1 MILTYSRW
9 LLWAILMV
17 NGCLDELHTLRE
29 IAVNILILGSGG
41 REYSIGLSMYKE
53 KNHELFFMPGNGAT
67 HNLGTNI
74 NINDYN
80 ELAVWAKQNSI
91 DLTVVGP
98 EAPLVDGVV
107 DIFKAHDLTVF
118 GPSKAAARLEGS
130 KAYMKSILKKYNVP
144 TAAFIE
150 TNDEKQ
156 AHEFIDTMN
165 VPIVVKADG
174 LCAGKG
180 VIIAQSKEEAKE
192 AASDMLNGNSFGNAG
207 MNVVIEEFLDGYELS
222 IFAICDGENY
232 KVLPAA
238 QDHKRVG
245 DGDTGPN
252 TGGMGAYAPTPLVTG
267 EIYTKVEERVIK
279 PTLEGMKKEGAPF
292 EGVLFI
298 GVMVVKGEPI
308 ILEYNVRF
316 GDPECEI
323 LMPLLETPVSELFYK
338 GATKQLDT
346 LDIKIKEEYGVAVV
360 MASGNYPYG
369 SSEPAEIIVDEIVD
383 EDILNNTHI
392 SYAGVS
398 LEDGKLFATG
408 GRVLLCVGF
417 GQSIKEAR
425 NRAYKLC
432 GQVHFAGKKCRT
444 DIAYQALK

>member
-1 MILTYSRW
+1 M
-9 LLWAILMV
+9 
-17 NGCLDELHTLRE
+17 
-29 IAVNILILGSGG
+29 NILILGSGG
-41 REYSIGLSMYKE
+41 REYSIGLSIFNEKE
-53 KNHELFFMPGNGAT
+53 HELFFMPGNGAT
-67 HNLGTNI
+67 DNLGTNI
-74 NINDYN
+74 NIKDYN
-80 ELAVWAKQNSI
+80 ELATWAKENSI
-91 DLTVVGP
+91 DLTIVGP

-107 DIFKAHDLTVF
+107 DIFKENGLTVF
-118 GPSKAAARLEGS
+118 GPSRAAAQLEGS
-130 KAYMKSILKKYNVP
+130 KVYMKNILKKYNIP

-150 TNDEKQ
+150 TTNEKE
-156 AHEFIDTMN
+156 AHDFIDTMSE
-165 VPIVVKADG
+165 PIVVKADG
-174 LCAGKG
+174 LCGGKG
-180 VIIAQSKEEAKE
+180 VIIAQSKDEAKE
-192 AASDMLNGNSFGNAG
+192 AATDMLAGTSFGDAG
-207 MNVVIEEFLDGYELS
+207 TSIVVEEYLDGYELS

-238 QDHKRVG
+238 QDHKRIG

-252 TGGMGAYAPTPLVTG
+252 TGGMGAYAPTPLVNDD
-267 EIYTKVEERVIK
+267 IYKKVEERVIK
-279 PTLEGMKKEGAPF
+279 PTLEGMKQEGAPF

-338 GATKQLDT
+338 GATKQLDK
-346 LDIKIKEEYGVAVV
+346 LDIKIKDEFGVAVV
-360 MASGNYPYG
+360 MASANYPYS

-383 EDILNNTHI
+383 EELAANSHI
-392 SYAGVS
+392 SYAGVTK
-398 LEDGKLFATG
+398 EGDTLFATG

-417 GQSIKEAR
+417 GTTIKEAR
-425 NRAYKLC
+425 DRAYALC

>member
-1 MILTYSRW
+1 
-9 LLWAILMV
+9 MV

-323 LMPLLETPVSELFYK
+323 LMPLLETPVSELF
-338 GATKQLDT
+338 L
-346 LDIKIKEEYGVAVV
+346 
-360 MASGNYPYG
+360 
-369 SSEPAEIIVDEIVD
+369 
-383 EDILNNTHI
+383 
-392 SYAGVS
+392 
-398 LEDGKLFATG
+398 
-408 GRVLLCVGF
+408 
-417 GQSIKEAR
+417 
-425 NRAYKLC
+425 
-432 GQVHFAGKKCRT
+432 
-444 DIAYQALK
+444 

>member
-1 MILTYSRW
+1 MNYK
-9 LLWAILMV
+9 LLRVI
-17 NGCLDELHTLRE
+17 N
-29 IAVNILILGSGG
+29 VNILILGSGG
-41 REYSIGLSMYKE
+41 REYSIGLSIYKE
-53 KNHELFFMPGNGAT
+53 KEHQLFFMPGNGAT
-67 HNLGTNI
+67 DQLGTNI
-74 NINDYN
+74 NIKDYN
-80 ELAVWAKQNSI
+80 ELALWAKENSI
-91 DLTVVGP
+91 DLTIVGP
-98 EAPLVDGVV
+98 EQPLVDGVV
-107 DIFKAHDLTVF
+107 DIFKENGLTIF
-118 GPSKAAARLEGS
+118 GPSAAAAQLEGS
-130 KAYMKSILKKYNVP
+130 KVYMKNILKKYNIP

-150 TNDEKQ
+150 TTNVQE
-156 AHEFIDTMN
+156 AHDFIDTMN
-165 VPIVVKADG
+165 EPIVVKADG

-192 AASDMLNGNSFGNAG
+192 AATDMLSGASFGDAG
-207 MNVVIEEFLDGYELS
+207 TSIVVEEYLDGYELS

-252 TGGMGAYAPTPLVTG
+252 TGGMGAYAPTPLVNE
-267 EIYTKVEERVIK
+267 EIYKKVEQRVIK
-279 PTLEGMKKEGAPF
+279 PTLEGMKQEGAPF

-338 GATKQLDT
+338 GATKQLDK
-346 LDIKIKEEYGVAVV
+346 LDIKIKDEYGVAVV

-383 EDILNNTHI
+383 EEILNNTHI

-398 LEDGKLFATG
+398 KEDGKLFATG

-417 GQSIKEAR
+417 GDSIQTAR
-425 NRAYKLC
+425 DRAYKLC

>member
-1 MILTYSRW
+1 M
-9 LLWAILMV
+9 
-17 NGCLDELHTLRE
+17 
-29 IAVNILILGSGG
+29 NILILGSGG
-41 REYSIGLSMYKE
+41 REYSIGLAISKE
-53 KNHELFFMPGNGAT
+53 DEEHNITFCPGNGAT
-67 HNLGTNI
+67 DKIGSNI
-74 NINDYN
+74 NIKDYK
-80 ELAVWAKQNSI
+80 ELASWAKNNNI
-91 DLTVVGP
+91 GLTIVGP
-98 EAPLVDGVV
+98 EQPLVDGVV
-107 DIFKAHDLTVF
+107 DIFKQEGLTIF
-118 GPSKAAARLEGS
+118 GPSAKAAQLEGS
-130 KAYMKSILKKYNVP
+130 KVYMKNILKKYNIP

-150 TNDEKQ
+150 TASKEEAYN
-156 AHEFIDTMN
+156 FIDSMSKT
-165 VPIVVKADG
+165 PIVVKADG

-180 VIIAQSKEEAKE
+180 VIIALSKEEAKE
-192 AASDMLNGNSFGNAG
+192 AVSGMLSGESFGDAG
-207 MNVVIEEFLDGYELS
+207 AKVVVEEYLDGYELS
-222 IFAICDGENY
+222 IFAVCDGDNY
-232 KVLPAA
+232 VVLPAA

-252 TGGMGAYAPTPLVTG
+252 TGGMGAYAPTPLVNDD
-267 EIYTKVEERVIK
+267 IYKKVEDRVIK

-298 GVMVVKGEPI
+298 GVMVVDNEPI

-346 LDIKIKEEYGVAVV
+346 LDIKIKKQFGVAVV

-369 SSEPAEIIVDEIVD
+369 SSAPAEIIVDDIHD
-383 EDILNNTHI
+383 EVLKENSHI
-392 SYAGVS
+392 SYAGVTK
-398 LEDGKLFATG
+398 DGDTLLATG

-417 GQSIKEAR
+417 GDDIQTAR
-425 NRAYKLC
+425 DRAYALC